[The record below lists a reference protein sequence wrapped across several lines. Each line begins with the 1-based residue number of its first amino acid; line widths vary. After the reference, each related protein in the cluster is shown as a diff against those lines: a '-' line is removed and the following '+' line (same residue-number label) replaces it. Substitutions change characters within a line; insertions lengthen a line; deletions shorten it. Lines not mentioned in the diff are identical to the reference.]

1 MKLTKGMF
9 KKLIKE
15 EIEELSTEMRW
26 GGYSDGLRDILVQ
39 LERMIPI
46 HLGVEDEDFNVTV
59 DEWGP
64 AGRDEPAGGE
74 IRVSWE
80 SHPIEAYAIAEA
92 SLADES
98 PLEKAKYDHFT
109 AAHEQAAAAANGFEE
124 LARQD
129 ETGLMHDIQRKY
141 IDLFKSGG
149 NEFGDLGP
157 LAIIAIANAY
167 SLVNK

>member
-9 KKLIKE
+9 RKLIKE
-15 EIEELSTEMRW
+15 EIEELSTEARW

-64 AGRDEPAGGE
+64 TEYDEPAGGE

-80 SHPIEAYAIAEA
+80 SHPIEASSIYEA

-98 PLEKAKYDHFT
+98 PLEKAKHDHFT
-109 AAHEQAAAAANGFEE
+109 AAHEQASAAANGFEE